1 MFSHALDIL
10 HPGKAMHGEQ
20 CGIGCIMMMYLQG
33 DNWKPVRDALKM
45 IGAPVTA
52 AEIGLSE
59 EDVIDALVAANKVRK
74 DRYTI
79 LGDNGLTRNAAYN
92 LAKNTGV
99 I

>member
-1 MFSHALDIL
+1 
-10 HPGKAMHGEQ
+10 
-20 CGIGCIMMMYLQG
+20 
-33 DNWKPVRDALKM
+33 M

-52 AEIGLSE
+52 AEIGLGE
-59 EDVIDALVAANKVRK
+59 EDIIDALVAANKVRK